1 MLETKRQIKA
11 VTRLL
16 YQAVHF
22 CMIKVECTFKRQAG
36 SRRAIFVLNQTKQFT
51 EVGLIMVNNS
61 PRQQCRQPN
70 CPSSGRF
77 NKVQQQQHNGYR
89 WTTHT
94 RARMADTRRTTDNG
108 QNPTTMYIFRF
119 PQLSSFACLL
129 VSYATKRDA
138 TLGDVN
144 VTITVGG
151 LVICSVHIDPLI
163 DANPIADKCRQMRRW
178 YMTWRCDRFSTQW
191 EQTETETQPTAKIP
205 K

>member
-1 MLETKRQIKA
+1 MDD
-11 VTRLL
+11 
-16 YQAVHF
+16 
-22 CMIKVECTFKRQAG
+22 
-36 SRRAIFVLNQTKQFT
+36 
-51 EVGLIMVNNS
+51 
-61 PRQQCRQPN
+61 
-70 CPSSGRF
+70 
-77 NKVQQQQHNGYR
+77 
-89 WTTHT
+89 THT
-94 RARMADTRRTTDNG
+94 PNG
-108 QNPTTMYIFRF
+108 RYEANNRQWSKSHNN
-119 PQLSSFACLL
+119 

>member
-1 MLETKRQIKA
+1 MKI
-11 VTRLL
+11 RL
-16 YQAVHF
+16 F
-22 CMIKVECTFKRQAG
+22 CNLAGRMPRPRLCRLIFRRLNATSRFKK
-36 SRRAIFVLNQTKQFT
+36 SYFCPESDEAIH
-51 EVGLIMVNNS
+51 
-61 PRQQCRQPN
+61 R
-70 CPSSGRF
+70 GRF
-77 NKVQQQQHNGYR
+77 NNAHVNS
-89 WTTHT
+89 
-94 RARMADTRRTTDNG
+94 ADNRIAPAAVDCA
-108 QNPTTMYIFRF
+108 IFSAHRIGF
-119 PQLSSFACLL
+119 HSISIECLIK